1 MDYKIAIPSLKRSNL
16 LLVKTYKFL
25 NKHNI
30 PDNKIYIF
38 VIDNEF
44 EIYKLIFPNC
54 NIVVGRFTAKNNKN
68 YILDYFPKNTF
79 ILQLDD
85 DIKDIYMAIDKK
97 TLTPLQDL
105 DKFILEGIET
115 LKKTNCNIYGV
126 YPIKNPGFMFGNKE
140 AISQKLNYCCG
151 AVLLM
156 HNHHLVQR
164 SLNLIEDFEFSLK
177 NYLHNNKILR
187 NNRICVEANQYT
199 ASGGLQYNNNRNIQ
213 NKLIEIKKL
222 KNQYPEYIKINM
234 KSKNQVDI
242 RFQVPKQKKIPEL
255 TQNIETNQEVDE
267 VNELNTFYTGDSQ
280 IPKYYLMCINSWLN
294 LKYKVNIHSN
304 IDISNLPPNVK
315 CIKTETNKELA
326 PAQQADLFRYEY
338 LLNNPNQI
346 WIDLDMYLV
355 RRLPKQ
361 DYIISSEQPNRKG
374 GYKSDKPYTPNIG
387 VLKLADTSILKETL
401 KKCKAIQARK
411 GVPAHSSN
419 GKNKDKLTCYM
430 KIFINLLS
438 KYDLDK
444 YVSEWRVFCPLDWS
458 NVKEAFN
465 GQPLKSKFGKE
476 VIEVEEIKNNKDII
490 GVHLWGSFIKKHNI
504 QEHSTNSF
512 IAFLC

>member
-16 LLVKTYKFL
+16 LLEKTYKFL

-30 PDNKIYIF
+30 PDDKIYIF
-38 VIDNEF
+38 VIDNEY

-68 YILDYFPKNTF
+68 YILDYFDKNTF

-85 DIKDIYMAIDKK
+85 DIKDLYIATDKK

-140 AISQKLNYCCG
+140 AVSQKLNYCCG
-151 AVLLM
+151 AVLLLK
-156 HNHHLVQR
+156 NHHLVQR
-164 SLNLIEDFEFSLK
+164 KLNLIEDFEFSLK
-177 NYLHNNKILR
+177 NYLNNGKILR

-213 NKLIEIKKL
+213 NKLIEIKRL
-222 KNQYPEYIKINM
+222 KNQYPEYIKIMM
-234 KSKNQVDI
+234 KSNNQVDI
-242 RFQVPKQKKIPEL
+242 KFLTPSQKKNPEPKQN
-255 TQNIETNQEVDE
+255 TETHQKEVESDI
-267 VNELNTFYTGDSQ
+267 LNTFYTGDPEIS
-280 IPKYYLMCINSWLN
+280 KYYLLCINSWLN
-294 LKYKVNIHSN
+294 LKYKVNIHTN
-304 IDISNLPPNVK
+304 IKISNLPNNVN
-315 CIKTETNKELA
+315 IVNVETINDLQ

-338 LLNNPNQI
+338 LLNNPKEV
-346 WIDLDMYLV
+346 WIDLDMFLV
-355 RRLPKQ
+355 RPLPKQ

-374 GYKSDKPYTPNIG
+374 GYKSDKPNTPNIG

-401 KKCKAIQARK
+401 KKCKAL
-411 GVPAHSSN
+411 
-419 GKNKDKLTCYM
+419 KNKEKLTCYM
-430 KIFINLLS
+430 KIFINLLP
-438 KYDLDK
+438 KYNLEVH
-444 YVSEWRVFCPLDWS
+444 VSDWRIYCPLDWS

-465 GQPLKSKFGKE
+465 GKPLKSKFGKE
-476 VIEVEEIKNNKDII
+476 IIEIEEIKNNKEII
-490 GVHLWGSFIKKHNI
+490 GVHLWGSFIRKHNI
-504 QEHSTNSF
+504 QNHSTNSF
-512 IAFLC
+512 IAFLCS

>member
-16 LLVKTYKFL
+16 LLEKTYKFL
-25 NKHNI
+25 NKHKI

-44 EIYKLIFPNC
+44 EIYKTTFPNC

-68 YILDYFPKNTF
+68 YILDYFDKNTF

-85 DIKDIYMAIDKK
+85 DIKDMYEATDKK
-97 TLTPLQDL
+97 TLINLQDL
-105 DKFILEGIET
+105 DKFIRDGIEL
-115 LKKTNCNIYGV
+115 LKKEECNILGV

-140 AISQKLNYCCG
+140 AVSQQLNYCCG

-156 HNHHLVQR
+156 KNHHLVQR

-177 NYLHNNKILR
+177 NYLNNGKILR

-213 NKLIEIKKL
+213 NKLIEIKRL
-222 KNQYPEYIKINM
+222 VNQYPQYVKLVM
-234 KSKNQVDI
+234 KSNKQPDI
-242 RFQVPKQKKIPEL
+242 RFLTEKKKPLSEQIE
-255 TQNIETNQEVDE
+255 NITLLEKEVE
-267 VNELNTFYTGDSQ
+267 EEILNTFYTGDAE

-294 LKYKVNIHSN
+294 LKYKVNIHTN
-304 IDISNLPPNVK
+304 IKISNLPENVN
-315 CIKTETNKELA
+315 CVSVECNQELQ

-374 GYKSDKPYTPNIG
+374 GYKSDKPHTPNIG

-401 KKCKAIQARK
+401 KKCKAI
-411 GVPAHSSN
+411 
-419 GKNKDKLTCYM
+419 KNKDKVTCYM

-444 YVSEWRVFCPLDWS
+444 YVSDWRVFCPLDWS

-476 VIEVEEIKNNKDII
+476 VIELDEIKNNKDII

-504 QEHSTNSF
+504 QQHSPNSF
-512 IAFLC
+512 IAFLCS

>member
-16 LLVKTYKFL
+16 LLVKTYNFL

-38 VIDNEF
+38 VIDNEY
-44 EIYKLIFPNC
+44 EIYKELFPKC

-68 YILDYFPKNTF
+68 YILDYFPKKTF

-85 DIKDIYMAIDKK
+85 DIKDLYIATDKK
-97 TLTPLQDL
+97 TLIPLHDL
-105 DKFILEGIET
+105 SKFISEGIET
-115 LKKTNCNIYGV
+115 LKKANCNVYGV
-126 YPIKNPGFMFGNKE
+126 YPIKNPGFMLGNKE
-140 AISQKLNYCCG
+140 AISEKLNYCCG
-151 AVLLM
+151 AFLLIY
-156 HNHHLVQR
+156 NHQIVQR

-177 NYLHNNKILR
+177 NYLNNNKIIR

-213 NKLIEIKKL
+213 NKLIEIKRL
-222 KNQYPEYIKINM
+222 VNEYPEYVKLVM
-234 KSKNQVDI
+234 KSNKQPDI
-242 RFQVPKQKKIPEL
+242 RFLTVKKKQTSEQIE
-255 TQNIETNQEVDE
+255 NISSLEKEVE
-267 VNELNTFYTGDSQ
+267 EEILNTFYTGYSE

-294 LKYKVNIHSN
+294 LKYKVNIHTN
-304 IDISNLPPNVK
+304 ISISNLPNKVNIVK
-315 CIKTETNKELA
+315 VESNDELQ
-326 PAQQADLFRYEY
+326 PAQQADLFRYKY
-338 LLNNPNQI
+338 LLDNPKQI
-346 WIDLDMYLV
+346 WIDLDMFLV

-374 GYKSDKPYTPNIG
+374 GYKTDKPNTPNIG

-401 KKCKAIQARK
+401 KKCKAL
-411 GVPAHSSN
+411 
-419 GKNKDKLTCYM
+419 KNKDKVTCYM
-430 KIFINLLS
+430 KIFINLLP
-438 KYDLDK
+438 KYNLEDH
-444 YVSEWRVFCPLDWS
+444 VSDWQVFCPLDWS

-465 GQPLKSKFGKE
+465 GKPLKSKFGKE
-476 VIEVEEIKNNKDII
+476 VIQIDEIKNNSNII
-490 GVHLWGSFIKKHNI
+490 GVHLWGSFIKKYDI